1 MNLPDFLTEAPFGE
15 ILVTGHRIG
24 LYHVVFYFNQGY
36 SPERLHEQFPTLSPE
51 LIAQILRFY
60 EQNRAEVDAYMA
72 RCQQEIDH
80 QRATT
85 PRVLDWAELRRRM
98 ESMGPAGK
106 S

>member
-1 MNLPDFLTEAPFGE
+1 MNLPDFLTEAPYGE
-15 ILVTGHRIG
+15 IPVTGHRIG

-36 SPERLHEQFPTLSPE
+36 SPEFLHEQFPTLSPK

-85 PRVLDWAELRRRM
+85 PRLLDWAELRRCL